1 MRLSEGSFCEA
12 GIPCLAC
19 RGLRCAQSGSCRGS
33 GNAQAGQAVAYGLDG
48 CLVRSDRAPGSP
60 SQWLLHASCLA
71 PPSRQACREPPSGA
85 LCTRKVGHQR
95 HAAQQPERRILPRAT
110 TAYLVCP
117 PRAPRKV
124 LQGQPMHQR
133 TSATRR
139 SPNTAQRAAVP
150 SYRRGK
156 QATCVPVST
165 HWVLSAIA
173 ARNSS
178 CIRSWRLTSSMPV
191 PSLVDTILTAVA
203 VRQEIRGDL
212 TVSPALRFSNLIRCD
227 QTA

>member
-85 LCTRKVGHQR
+85 LCMRKVGHQR
-95 HAAQQPERRILPRAT
+95 HAAQDPERRILPRAT

-124 LQGQPMHQR
+124 LQGQPRHQKHISNPQITKHSTACCCAKLPER
-133 TSATRR
+133 QAGNMCPCSYSLGVVSNR
-139 SPNTAQRAAVP
+139 SPELLLHSKLET
-150 SYRRGK
+150 YEL
-156 QATCVPVST
+156 
-165 HWVLSAIA
+165 H
-173 ARNSS
+173 ARSF
-178 CIRSWRLTSSMPV
+178 L
-191 PSLVDTILTAVA
+191 
-203 VRQEIRGDL
+203 G
-212 TVSPALRFSNLIRCD
+212 
-227 QTA
+227 